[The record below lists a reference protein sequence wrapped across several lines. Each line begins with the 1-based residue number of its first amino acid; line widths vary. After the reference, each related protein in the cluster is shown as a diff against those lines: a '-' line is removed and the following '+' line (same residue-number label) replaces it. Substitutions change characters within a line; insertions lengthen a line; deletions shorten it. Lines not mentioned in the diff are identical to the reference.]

1 MNNQRRKKISE
12 AISIIINA
20 KNYLGKA
27 KDILN
32 NVAYEE
38 QDAFDNLSDGLQ
50 QTIRGEQIDENA
62 STLQDAVDQLE
73 DIISDLNSIIL

>member
-1 MNNQRRKKISE
+1 MNNQRRKKITE

-20 KNYLGKA
+20 KNYLEKA
-27 KDILN
+27 KDILDN
-32 NVAYEE
+32 AGCEE

-50 QTIRGEQIDENA
+50 QTMRGEQIEENA